1 MISWIVSEV
10 RILSSVHFKLF
21 DPYVVNPMPSWIKP
35 ALFIA
40 CLVPLAQLVYG
51 FYTDDLTANPI
62 EYITRFTGSWALI
75 ILLTSLAITPLRKIF
90 GWNGLIRYRRMLGLF
105 AFFYAILHFLT
116 YMVLDHFFDF
126 QAIAKDI
133 FKRPYVTA
141 GFTSFVLMIPLALT
155 STAAMIRRLGKR
167 WQQLHRLVYV
177 AAAAGILHFYWLVK
191 SDIRRPA
198 QYGAV
203 LALLLG
209 VRLAYAFLPAVS
221 KRSAGKAKTVMR
233 GTGRS
238 RSTSAH

>member
-1 MISWIVSEV
+1 M
-10 RILSSVHFKLF
+10 R
-21 DPYVVNPMPSWIKP
+21 SWIKP

-40 CLVPLAQLVYG
+40 CLIPFAQLVYG

-62 EYITRFTGSWALI
+62 EYITRFTGSWALV
-75 ILLTSLAITPLRKIF
+75 ILITSLAVTPLRKIF
-90 GWNGLIRYRRMLGLF
+90 GWNALIKYRRMLGLF
-105 AFFYAILHFLT
+105 AFFYAVLHFLT

-126 QAIAKDI
+126 QAIVKDI

-141 GFTSFVLMIPLALT
+141 GFTSLVLMIPLALT

-167 WQQLHRLVYV
+167 WQQLHRLVYI
-177 AAAAGILHFYWLVK
+177 AAAAGVLHFYWLVK

-209 VRLAYAFLPAVS
+209 IRLVYAFLPRAS
-221 KRSAGKAKTVMR
+221 QRLAGKSNPIAR
-233 GTGRS
+233 EADRS

>member
-1 MISWIVSEV
+1 M
-10 RILSSVHFKLF
+10 R
-21 DPYVVNPMPSWIKP
+21 SWIKP
-35 ALFIA
+35 ALVIA
-40 CLVPLAQLVYG
+40 CLIPLAQLAYG

-75 ILLTSLAITPLRKIF
+75 ILITSLAVTPLRKVF
-90 GWNGLIRYRRMLGLF
+90 GWNSLIRYRRMLGLF
-105 AFFYAILHFLT
+105 AFFYAVLHFLT

-141 GFTSFVLMIPLALT
+141 GFTAFLLMIPLALT

-167 WQQLHRLVYV
+167 WQQLHRVVYV
-177 AAAAGILHFYWLVK
+177 AAAAGVLHFYWLVK
-191 SDIRRPA
+191 SDIRRPV

-209 VRLAYAFLPAVS
+209 VRLADTLLPAAS
-221 KRSAGKAKTVMR
+221 KRFFGKAKAVTPQ
-233 GTGRS
+233 TGGS
-238 RSTSAH
+238 RSPSAR

>member
-1 MISWIVSEV
+1 M
-10 RILSSVHFKLF
+10 R
-21 DPYVVNPMPSWIKP
+21 SWIKP

-40 CLVPLAQLVYG
+40 CLIPLAQLAYG

-75 ILLTSLAITPLRKIF
+75 ILITSLAVTPLRKVF
-90 GWNGLIRYRRMLGLF
+90 GWNALIRYRRMLGLF
-105 AFFYAILHFLT
+105 AFFYAVLHFLT

-141 GFTSFVLMIPLALT
+141 GFTAFVLMIPLALT

-167 WQQLHRLVYV
+167 WQQLHRVVYV
-177 AAAAGILHFYWLVK
+177 AAAAGVLHFYWLVK
-191 SDIRRPA
+191 SDIRRPV

-209 VRLAYAFLPAVS
+209 VRLAYTLLPAAS
-221 KRSAGKAKTVMR
+221 KRFFGKAKAVTPQTR
-233 GTGRS
+233 GS
-238 RSTSAH
+238 RSPSAR